1 MLRKFRRQKSVIM
14 AETDILKTAFSRK
27 ALLACKGY
35 DSDFLHSQISVGYDR
50 ILKDRH
56 RRSLPEVMQNADGV
70 LQYSGLSVLFNRER
84 RVPMVSAYNIDGGT
98 KGVGIKRAPGF
109 KPDFRIEE
117 RFTLGYPFYDLRK
130 DITEFEIGHMAANNE
145 MGWGSKAQLQA
156 YQTFHFPNSVPQAEG
171 LNTGLWKSL
180 ESYII
185 KEAANVPGN
194 KKISVFSGPILQDDD
209 PQYVE
214 DPTFRIPLLFYKVI
228 VFVNKKGLFSTGFI
242 MSHEKRLRELDM
254 FVHKPTRDL
263 TAETQ
268 PFNDFSYNHV
278 FQVNIREIEKLTGY
292 NFAWPNVTT
301 VPVTMEKNRLENI
314 KSIGSSAD
322 AKKLQAATVPRT
334 RGAIP
339 DNSITD
345 ALTETVD
352 GGEVQLNLIL
362 P

>member
-1 MLRKFRRQKSVIM
+1 MSDP
-14 AETDILKTAFSRK
+14 DILKTAFSRK

-35 DSDFLHSQISVGYDR
+35 DSTFLHNQVSIGYDR

-56 RRSLPEVMQNADGV
+56 RRTLPEVMQNADGV

-84 RVPMVSAYNIDGGT
+84 KVPMVSAYNIDGSS

-109 KPDFRIEE
+109 KADFRIDE

-145 MGWGSKAQLQA
+145 MGWGTHAQLQA

-194 KKISVFSGPILQDDD
+194 KKVSVFSGPVLQDND
-209 PQYVE
+209 PQYIK
-214 DPTFRIPLLFYKVI
+214 DPTFRIPLLFYKII
-228 VFVNKKGLFSTGFI
+228 VFMNKKGLYSTGFI
-242 MSHEKRLRELDM
+242 MSHEKRLRALEM
-254 FVHKPTRDL
+254 FVRSHTRDL
-263 TAETQ
+263 TAETE

-292 NFAWPNVTT
+292 SFTWPNVTP
-301 VPVTMEKNRLENI
+301 VPVPMQKNRLENI
-314 KSIGSSAD
+314 KSIGNSTD
-322 AKKLQAATVPRT
+322 AKKLQETATPPT
-334 RGAIP
+334 RGVESDIVPP
-339 DNSITD
+339 DPSDEI
-345 ALTETVD
+345 VD
-352 GGEVQLNLIL
+352 GEAIQLNLIL